1 MTEET
6 EYPDNTRRTSR
17 VTASADV
24 TMLVES
30 PAAPPH
36 HHNTHHFSG
45 SDTRDHILTAEDP
58 ATPAPAAVVAAAQ
71 PPPSPPRTPS
81 LNIQRHKDA
90 SPPDVTYS
98 RFVNGSILSVPE
110 YIETA
115 AAAARLPKVAAS
127 ASDPS
132 AAPVTKMGGSPGDSL
147 VASVYGFV
155 KYFLR

>member
-1 MTEET
+1 M
-6 EYPDNTRRTSR
+6 PSVN
-17 VTASADV
+17 V

-36 HHNTHHFSG
+36 HQQYNHHHSG
-45 SDTRDHILTAEDP
+45 EHILTAEESTVP
-58 ATPAPAAVVAAAQ
+58 NVAAQ
-71 PPPSPPRTPS
+71 PSPPRTPS

-98 RFVNGSILSVPE
+98 RFVNGSILSVPKS
-110 YIETA
+110 IETT
-115 AAAARLPKVAAS
+115 ARSPEVAAS
-127 ASDPS
+127 APAS
-132 AAPVTKMGGSPGDSL
+132 ASAPVSKMGGGISPGDSL

>member
-1 MTEET
+1 MS
-6 EYPDNTRRTSR
+6 PAH
-17 VTASADV
+17 VA

-36 HHNTHHFSG
+36 HQPHQHLHT
-45 SDTRDHILTAEDP
+45 SDLLRDPILTAAEG
-58 ATPAPAAVVAAAQ
+58 PAASPSAAAA
-71 PPPSPPRTPS
+71 PPSPPRTPS

-98 RFVNGSILSVPE
+98 RFVNGSILSVPKT
-110 YIETA
+110 IETA
-115 AAAARLPKVAAS
+115 ARSPLAATAVPAS
-127 ASDPS
+127 A
-132 AAPVTKMGGSPGDSL
+132 PVSKMGGGVSPGDSL